1 MDFRQHQE
9 DAARDTRRLAVLYGL
24 AVVAV
29 VGAFHLGSLWVWS
42 LLTNGSAPPIGF
54 FAINLLATAGLILG
68 GSLIEYDR
76 LQSRPT
82 VIADRLG
89 ARQLEPGAARLD
101 LAERRLLNL
110 VEEMALASHQPVPR
124 VYLLDRD
131 LTINALTTGMRR
143 EEATL
148 MVTRGA
154 LERLARDEL
163 QGVIAHEV
171 AHLASGD
178 VVLQTRT
185 FALVTGLE
193 LVHDAGKRAFRLGY
207 IYAIPGALLVACG
220 WLGHLAGLILAAAMS
235 RSREW
240 HADAEAVRLT
250 RLAKGLAGALRKAQ
264 WLASQPDG
272 ASGTL
277 NERSAALL
285 RPAMFQIPGKGHEWF
300 ATHPPLAARVQR
312 LLGRSASPLPCPLRA
327 APNVFSGGPAP
338 AADARSGPAVAAVA
352 TVAAGGAVS
361 PVDVLLPGLPGLPG
375 LLGAGSRFLAPP
387 EMRGQDPA
395 AGGADGV
402 AEADPADPARSAYSA
417 DKPASADKPGPA
429 DRADAPRTD
438 RDEEDVDVSWL
449 ADRGLPA
456 LDYAPVQPIE
466 PDNAARLVVLAR
478 AAHEPT
484 RAAALATL
492 LILGAGIETD
502 LWPNR
507 WRAAAALQVGL
518 ADELKAIGPERVETL
533 RWPLLELAGATLR
546 PLARPWR
553 EDLLWLLRTQIDLD
567 QRVTLVEWVY
577 YLLLRVRLMSLS
589 EAAWPGDETSTDPAA
604 AVRWIVNLLAKVS
617 QQTELRAERL
627 ANDVIRQAH
636 LSRTGRDHPPID
648 VGGLQSAVG
657 ALRRLPDLQ
666 RPLLMRELAGFLPP
680 DAPVE
685 ARDFLRVLAI
695 IIDTPI
701 PLFPVNRGAS
711 KGTLDLAGD
720 ARPRR

>member
-29 VGAFHLGSLWVWS
+29 VGAFHLGCLLVWS
-42 LLTNGSAPPIGF
+42 LLTHDSAPPVGF
-54 FAINLLATAGLILG
+54 LAINLLATAGLIVG

-143 EEATL
+143 EDATL

-154 LERLARDEL
+154 LERLDRDEL
-163 QGVIAHEV
+163 QGIVAHEV

-207 IYAIPGALLVACG
+207 VYAIPGALLVACG
-220 WLGHLAGLILAAAMS
+220 WLGHLAGLMLAAAMS

-272 ASGTL
+272 ASGAL
-277 NERSAALL
+277 NERTAALL
-285 RPAMFQIPGKGHEWF
+285 RPAMFQVPGKGHEWF

-312 LLGRSASPLPCPLRA
+312 LLGRSAGPLACPLRA
-327 APNVFSGGPAP
+327 GPSAFAGGDSTL
-338 AADARSGPAVAAVA
+338 AAMTRGA
-352 TVAAGGAVS
+352 TAKGSAAAGDAI
-361 PVDVLLPGLPGLPG
+361 GLG

-387 EMRGQDPA
+387 DTGDGRGPGDP
-395 AGGADGV
+395 DV
-402 AEADPADPARSAYSA
+402 RS
-417 DKPASADKPGPA
+417 
-429 DRADAPRTD
+429 DRF
-438 RDEEDVDVSWL
+438 DEEVDVSWL

-456 LDYAPVQPIE
+456 LDFVPVRPIE

-492 LILGAGIETD
+492 LILGAGIETA

-507 WRAAAALQVGL
+507 WRAAAALQEGL

-577 YLLLRVRLMSLS
+577 YLLLRVRLMPLN

-604 AVRWIVNLLAKVS
+604 AVRWVVNLLAKVS

-666 RPLLMRELAGFLPP
+666 RPLLMRELAGFLPQE
-680 DAPVE
+680 APVE

-701 PLFPVNRGAS
+701 PLFPANRTALTG
-711 KGTLDLAGD
+711 GLDPADGRQAPRVAQSESPQGGV
-720 ARPRR
+720 ART